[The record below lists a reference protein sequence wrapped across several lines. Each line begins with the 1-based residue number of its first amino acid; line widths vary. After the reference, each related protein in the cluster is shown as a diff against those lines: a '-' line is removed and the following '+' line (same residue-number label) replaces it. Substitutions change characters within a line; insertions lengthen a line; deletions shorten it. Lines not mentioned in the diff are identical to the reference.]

1 MRNGVGAMKRWFA
14 LVLLLALLVPSS
26 ALSTGT
32 MVIPNN
38 IFSQPQTFSSALLDQ
53 NWQAV
58 AAYVNAREN
67 TLGLLSARPVA
78 GVAGRLYTATDVNG
92 GTLFFDNGSSW
103 TQIAPGVSSTVA
115 QQLTGLG
122 LANNGTA
129 TATFTIAV
137 GAATSDDAVIANRL
151 LMGLT
156 TGLTKSLAS
165 WALGTGV
172 GCLDAGSVATFT
184 WYHVFLI
191 ERLDTGVV
199 DAVCSTSATA
209 PTMPTNYTKKRNIGA
224 VRTDWSGTGSIYFF
238 SQVGDRFVWAT
249 KTTTL
254 DVNTATSGVVAV
266 TATLSTP
273 NGVQT
278 LALVNL
284 LAGSAAATQT
294 CYLSELAATDE
305 AASLTAAPLG
315 SAGVTGASAGL
326 NQAQVMTD
334 TASSI
339 RYRCA
344 ANNPI
349 AIVTTGYIHRRGQQ

>member
-1 MRNGVGAMKRWFA
+1 MKRWFA
-14 LVLLLALLVPSS
+14 LVLLIALFVPSS

-103 TQIAPGVSSTVA
+103 TQLAPGVSSTVA

-122 LANNGTA
+122 LANNGSA

-156 TGLTKSLAS
+156 TGLTKSLAA
-165 WALGTGV
+165 WTVGTGV
-172 GCLDAGSVATFT
+172 GCLDAGAVATFT

-199 DAVCSTSATA
+199 DAVCSTSASA
-209 PTMPTNYTKKRNIGA
+209 PALPTNYTKKRRIGS

-238 SQVGDRFVWAT
+238 SQVGDRYTWAT

-254 DVNTATSGVVAV
+254 DVTTATSGVIAV

-278 LALVNL
+278 LALLNL
-284 LAGSAAATQT
+284 ASGNTNCL
-294 CYLSELAATDE
+294 YVSELAATDE
-305 AASLTAAPLG
+305 TPSFTVAPLSQTGCVGGGISG
-315 SAGVTGASAGL
+315 ST
-326 NQAQVMTD
+326 QVMTD

-339 RYRCA
+339 RWRSDVNA
-344 ANNPI
+344 AVR
-349 AIVTTGYIHRRGQQ
+349 IVTTGYIDRRGQQ